1 MSKKKTAHLRAVAAD
16 EKAPR
21 KTPKTIVEA
30 VEMDERALLVALRKK
45 AAAEIDGGVPAAY
58 LAPVMRQV
66 RELDKAIRALDGRE
80 KQDEKRNG
88 PVEDTTFD
96 ITAI

>member
-1 MSKKKTAHLRAVAAD
+1 MSAKKSAHLRAVGPG
-16 EKAPR
+16 EKAPA
-21 KTPKTIVEA
+21 KPPKTIVEA

-58 LAPVMRQV
+58 LAPVMRQL
-66 RELDKAIRALDGRE
+66 RELDKAIRALDDRE
-80 KQDEKRNG
+80 EQEEKRSG
-88 PVEDTTFD
+88 PVEDASFD